1 MHWPELQ
8 SVDFTAAAKDNCFQ
22 LAGDATAISKHT
34 SQVAGVRITAASFC
48 KSQHASEF
56 HSDAS

>member
-22 LAGDATAISKHT
+22 LAGDATDCTKQMA
-34 SQVAGVRITAASFC
+34 QVASVGVTSVSLAFPNAHRRGPVY
-48 KSQHASEF
+48 
-56 HSDAS
+56 